1 MAATTID
8 MTIESAHGPITGES
22 SSKTKPN
29 AIRCSYYS
37 YEANVELHTSG
48 SGGGSSV
55 GKAHRTP
62 VIVHKTIGNTSPRLM
77 KALLTGEALKTVKI
91 ELRSGTKTF
100 FTITLTGAT
109 ITSIQHSVPEGDETP
124 DAVEEV
130 EFVFRKISFKSAD
143 GTTVTDDTVTNK
155 VT

>member
-1 MAATTID
+1 MAATTIF
-8 MTIESAHGPITGES
+8 MTIETAHGPITGES
-22 SSKTKPN
+22 TSKSKPN

-48 SGGGSSV
+48 SGGGSSA

-62 VIVHKTIGNTSPRLM
+62 VIIHKTIGNSSPRLM
-77 KALLTGEALKTVKI
+77 KALLTGEALKTVTI
-91 ELRSGTKTF
+91 ELRSGTKLF
-100 FTITLTGAT
+100 FTVTLDRAT

-124 DAVEEV
+124 DAVEEI
-130 EFVFRKISFKSAD
+130 EFVFNKISFKSAD

>member
-1 MAATTID
+1 MAATTIY
-8 MTIESAHGPITGES
+8 MTIETANGPIKGES
-22 SSKTKPN
+22 TSKTKPN

-48 SGGGSSV
+48 SGSGTSV

-62 VIVHKTIGNTSPRLM
+62 VIIHKTISNSSPRLM
-77 KALLTGEALKTVKI
+77 KALLTGEALKTVTI
-91 ELRSGTKTF
+91 ELLSGTKTF
-100 FTITLTGAT
+100 FTVTLDRAT

-130 EFVFRKISFKSAD
+130 EFVFQKITFKSAD
-143 GTTVTDDTVTNK
+143 GTTITDDTVTNK